1 MPRPLRLLLRKT
13 LEQLRMRISI
23 DHVLGRAVRLALIR
37 IVKPINHTNR
47 LVFPFIHSLTPLH
60 TNGERNINMNS
71 LA

>member
-13 LEQLRMRISI
+13 LKQLRMRISI

-37 IVKPINHTNR
+37 IVKPINYTNR
-47 LVFPFIHSLTPLH
+47 LVIHSLTPLH
-60 TNGERNINMNS
+60 TNGEIKNINMNS